1 MEAPFT
7 EGVPYLSRQEEAR
20 ARSIAAARRD
30 KTSVAD
36 IKVPADD
43 IGSIEF
49 VQRVRREVTEWV
61 ENLRDPSI
69 VRAVPL
75 IRVKHFVNTPFRMSY
90 HTRTSPQLVTAN
102 QIITGVVS
110 TDTKSD

>member
-20 ARSIAAARRD
+20 ARLIAAARWDRS
-30 KTSVAD
+30 SVAD
-36 IKVPADD
+36 INIPADD

-49 VQRVRREVTEWV
+49 VRRVRKEVREWIGRV
-61 ENLRDPSI
+61 RDPNI

-75 IRVKHFVNTPFRMSY
+75 IRTEAFV
-90 HTRTSPQLVTAN
+90 
-102 QIITGVVS
+102 
-110 TDTKSD
+110 

>member
-36 IKVPADD
+36 IKIPADD
-43 IGSIEF
+43 IDSIEF
-49 VQRVRREVTEWV
+49 FQRVRREVRQWI
-61 ENLRDPSI
+61 ENLRDPRI

-75 IRVKHFVNTPFRMSY
+75 IRVEAFR
-90 HTRTSPQLVTAN
+90 
-102 QIITGVVS
+102 
-110 TDTKSD
+110 

>member
-36 IKVPADD
+36 IKIPADD
-43 IGSIEF
+43 IDSIEF
-49 VQRVRREVTEWV
+49 FQRVRREVRQWI

-75 IRVKHFVNTPFRMSY
+75 VRVEAFR
-90 HTRTSPQLVTAN
+90 
-102 QIITGVVS
+102 
-110 TDTKSD
+110 

>member
-36 IKVPADD
+36 IKIPADD
-43 IGSIEF
+43 IDSIEF
-49 VQRVRREVTEWV
+49 FQRVRREVRQWLA
-61 ENLRDPSI
+61 NLRDPSI
-69 VRAVPL
+69 VRAIPL
-75 IRVKHFVNTPFRMSY
+75 IMVKPFR
-90 HTRTSPQLVTAN
+90 
-102 QIITGVVS
+102 
-110 TDTKSD
+110 

>member
-36 IKVPADD
+36 IKIPADD
-43 IGSIEF
+43 IDSIEF
-49 VQRVRREVTEWV
+49 FQRVRREVRQWLA
-61 ENLRDPSI
+61 NLRDPSV
-69 VRAVPL
+69 VRAIPL
-75 IRVKHFVNTPFRMSY
+75 IMVEPSR
-90 HTRTSPQLVTAN
+90 
-102 QIITGVVS
+102 
-110 TDTKSD
+110 

>member
-20 ARSIAAARRD
+20 ARLIAAARWDRS
-30 KTSVAD
+30 SVAD
-36 IKVPADD
+36 VNIPADD

-49 VQRVRREVTEWV
+49 VRRVRKEVREWIGRV
-61 ENLRDPSI
+61 RDPNK

-75 IRVKHFVNTPFRMSY
+75 IRTEAFV
-90 HTRTSPQLVTAN
+90 
-102 QIITGVVS
+102 
-110 TDTKSD
+110 